1 MVVSWSLAC
10 VQVALLKESAKEAG
24 KEVANGSSSHLVDL
38 SDSGHITSEEGR
50 KEEEEEEGRGRE
62 EGGKQ
67 VEEKVRRLESLLSK
81 CKENIK
87 ANKAKTAALTEVK
100 EQLAAALAAKE
111 EELAE
116 ERRRA
121 AELGRAVEEV
131 RSREAGEELQMAEV
145 KLAMH
150 REMLGKDEVQPLV
163 IISSILV

>member
-1 MVVSWSLAC
+1 MLR
-10 VQVALLKESAKEAG
+10 ESAKEAG

-50 KEEEEEEGRGRE
+50 REEEEEGRSME

-111 EELAE
+111 GELTE
-116 ERRRA
+116 ERGRA

-150 REMLGKDEVQPLV
+150 REMLGKDEVQPLI
-163 IISSILV
+163 IISSIVV